1 MLVLMLPFRIVVV
14 RVIPSDFESASS
26 AGDRKPPPSDESG
39 EYQAQRS
46 DVHDRPLH
54 QRPGQV

>member
-1 MLVLMLPFRIVVV
+1 MLVLMLPFRIVAV

-26 AGDRKPPPSDESG
+26 AGDRKPPPSDESR

-46 DVHDRPLH
+46 DVHDRPPI
-54 QRPGQV
+54 RD

>member
-1 MLVLMLPFRIVVV
+1 MLVLMLPFLIVVV

-46 DVHDRPLH
+46 DVHDLPLD
-54 QRPGQV
+54 QRLGQV